1 MAAHPVDPK
10 DIFASKAIA
19 RVMHNGEARY
29 ALLEKGGLKLYNGCV
44 FSGAELSDICLDPA
58 EAAFLAPTEPSKVVA
73 VGLNYK
79 AHAREMNHPL
89 PEEPLIFLKPSTTVI
104 GPGQAVIRPRNST
117 RVDYEAE
124 LGIVISSLC
133 SQVEPSRA
141 LEYVLGYTC
150 LNDVTERNLQAK
162 DIQFTRGKSFDT
174 FCPLGPVITKG
185 IEPGEVYLRAL
196 VDNEIR
202 QDSHTSD
209 LIFSVAQ
216 VVSFVSKV
224 MTLLPGDVIATGTPA
239 GVGPVVAGQEMTIEI
254 EGVGRLKNPVIDA

>member
-1 MAAHPVDPK
+1 VAAHPVDPK
-10 DIFASKAIA
+10 DIFASKGIC
-19 RVMHNGEARY
+19 RVELEGQARY
-29 ALLEKGGLKLYNGCV
+29 AFLENGELRLYKGNV
-44 FSGAELSDICLDPA
+44 FSGAELSDIRLDPA

-79 AHAREMNHPL
+79 AHAREMGHAL

-104 GPGQAVIRPRNST
+104 GPGQAVVRPENAT

-124 LGIVISSLC
+124 LGIVIASTC
-133 SQVEPSRA
+133 SRVEPPQA

-150 LNDVTERNLQAK
+150 LNDVTERDLQAR
-162 DIQFTRGKSFDT
+162 DGQFTRGKGFDT
-174 FCPLGPVITKG
+174 FCPLGPVITKE
-185 IEPGEVYLRAL
+185 IDPGEVYLRGL

-209 LIFSVAQ
+209 LIFSIPEI
-216 VVSFVSKV
+216 VSFISKV

-239 GVGPVVAGQEMTIEI
+239 GVGPVFAGQEMTIEVG
-254 EGVGRLKNPVIDA
+254 GVGRLKNPVVDA